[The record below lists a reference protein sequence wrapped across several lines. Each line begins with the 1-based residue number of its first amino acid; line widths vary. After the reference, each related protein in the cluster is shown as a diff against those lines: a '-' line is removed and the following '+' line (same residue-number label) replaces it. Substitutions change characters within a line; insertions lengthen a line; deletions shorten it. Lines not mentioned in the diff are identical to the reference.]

1 MAQTTLHRPVDVVD
15 LLAAQHDRIKTLFD
29 ETLRAAGVER
39 DNRELRDNVR
49 EHAGREE
56 HDELQRAVKF
66 AEAIAPTP
74 SRDAIL
80 GYGA

>member
-1 MAQTTLHRPVDVVD
+1 MAQTTLHSPVDVVD
-15 LLAAQHDRIKTLFD
+15 ILAAQHDRITTLFD
-29 ETLRAAGVER
+29 ETLLAA
-39 DNRELRDNVR
+39 

-66 AEAIAPTP
+66 AEAIAPTRA
-74 SRDAIL
+74 RDAIL